1 MIPPI
6 VLYVLVE
13 FSIYL
18 IVTLSLNL
26 EVGFAGIPQ
35 FGRVLAVIAGAFAVG
50 AIPGRIMAA
59 ILGYPAGAEYASY
72 QYNYK
77 ILTAVNKI
85 LENDPLL
92 SIALFVSSL
101 VIAMILGAV
110 IGYITSRPAI
120 RLKEAYLGIT
130 LLAMGDVL
138 MLIGWYYTPLIGGTT
153 SIMVPD
159 PFRWTGE
166 LRFTAAAFTIL
177 GIALL
182 VLVFVERLA
191 RSPFGRILR
200 AMRDAE
206 LAAIVYGKDI
216 VKLRTHALIVGSS
229 LAALGGALYVFFVG
243 SCTAIAFTRLTWTFW
258 PWAFMMLGGTGNN
271 VGVLVGV
278 LVFSTVRTLIYSYK
292 GVLSAIIPISPTWLE
307 YLLVGL
313 AIVLIALFRPQGLI
327 PEKPA
332 LTLPRKRIEEI
343 ARSKS

>member
-77 ILTAVNKI
+77 IITAVNKI

-177 GIALL
+177 GL
-182 VLVFVERLA
+182 
-191 RSPFGRILR
+191 S
-200 AMRDAE
+200 
-206 LAAIVYGKDI
+206 
-216 VKLRTHALIVGSS
+216 LIH
-229 LAALGGALYVFFVG
+229 
-243 SCTAIAFTRLTWTFW
+243 I
-258 PWAFMMLGGTGNN
+258 
-271 VGVLVGV
+271 
-278 LVFSTVRTLIYSYK
+278 
-292 GVLSAIIPISPTWLE
+292 
-307 YLLVGL
+307 
-313 AIVLIALFRPQGLI
+313 
-327 PEKPA
+327 
-332 LTLPRKRIEEI
+332 
-343 ARSKS
+343 